1 MTIKNTAK
9 IVKKILQE
17 QPETRGDDYL
27 LWLKVIEEETSGDV
41 LGIANLAPISRTL
54 TVEEFLQTAKKRGV
68 PCFETVSRARRK
80 LQAKY
85 PELRATKPVQEARA
99 EKEVEYIEFARSE
112 AI

>member
-17 QPETRGDDYL
+17 QPETRGNDYL
-27 LWLKVIEEETSGDV
+27 LWLEVIKGEGNYSQMTVSDFLEWAKVMKI
-41 LGIANLAPISRTL
+41 
-54 TVEEFLQTAKKRGV
+54 